1 MHDLCCALCARVVI
15 ADFWTMVQGET
26 VPMFSAIRLTCSCG
40 ARIKVD
46 LRRPQGRDADD
57 PGAHLPAV
65 LRPALRVSGVSS
77 ISAA

>member
-1 MHDLCCALCARVVI
+1 MHDLCCARCARVVI

-40 ARIKVD
+40 ARIKVEL
-46 LRRPQGRDADD
+46 LRRESDSDD
-57 PGAHLPAV
+57 IGPHLPAAA
-65 LRPALRVSGVSS
+65 RPALRASGLSS